1 MEMLT
6 VGSAL
11 ILTFLLALSLQWA
24 ALAVILRSLHRRSEV
39 RQVTSVS
46 HDGAS

>member
-1 MEMLT
+1 MAILT

-24 ALAVILRSLHRRSEV
+24 ALAAILRGLHRRSEA
-39 RQVTSVS
+39 RPPISANPG
-46 HDGAS
+46 GAS